1 MVKFGY
7 VKCEKCGKEICKK
20 QLKRH
25 KCTLEDKRAPKK
37 CTACGKEVTSD
48 HFARHT
54 ERCLPK
60 NFWKTHQYFFCYL
73 LRIVRAFN
81 RELRKEAYLGNKEAK
96 KQIIMK
102 QYGKEREEVDLR
114 KNQKQ
119 LNEEAKEREDDILK
133 IVRETAEELKIDF
146 EKEIKKEAIKDLVS
160 FCYPGL
166 SCRELIFTYLRNTGF
181 ENNKAIA
188 IIDKKLR
195 KKDYPLDE
203 ELKDN
208 KKLFE
213 EIQEARNKCDYH
225 AYFQRFYQMIQKY
238 FISGNAY
245 VCFYCKKCFSN
256 MKQHLRRCEPCRKLF
271 NGDTGKEEDNRREM
285 TKEEEENKEK
295 IIKFYLE
302 TFHGAALWE
311 EWLLQ
316 DYMNYY
322 KKYSYNYFIETIERR
337 VKNRRAFIEKIE
349 EGRKEFRKRYGCNN
363 KKSFLRDLISEVD
376 AMPPW
381 DDEKEKKE
389 EENIM
394 EEEQVDNKEEQ
405 ANNIEDSVEEKEEEC
420 PLLAKAIEKVERG
433 RDEVEEKHEELDP
446 DKCNKTWAIL
456 LGGRFKAKLEEKNND
471 EVSSSSEEE
480 DNAKDREEVD
490 LLKELGEANILK

>member
-7 VKCEKCGKEICKK
+7 VKCEECGKEICKK

-25 KCTLEDKRAPKK
+25 KCVLKEKRALEK
-37 CTACGKEVTSD
+37 CTSCGKEVTSD
-48 HFARHT
+48 HLARHV

-81 RELRKEAYLGNKEAK
+81 RELRKEAFLGSKEAK
-96 KQIIMK
+96 KQIIMN
-102 QYGKEREEVDLR
+102 QYCKERAEVDLR

-119 LNEEAKEREDDILK
+119 LNEEAKERENDILR

-146 EKEIKKEAIKDLVS
+146 EKEIKKEAIKDLVT

-166 SCRELIFTYLRNTGF
+166 SCRELIFTYLKSTGF
-181 ENNKAIA
+181 NNERAIA
-188 IIDKKLR
+188 IVDKKLR

-208 KKLFE
+208 KKLYE
-213 EIQEARNKCDYH
+213 EIQEARTKCDY
-225 AYFQRFYQMIQKY
+225 YRYYQRFYQMIQKY
-238 FISGNAY
+238 FKSGNAF
-245 VCFYCKKCFSN
+245 VCFYCRKCFSN

-271 NGDTGKEEDNRREM
+271 NGETDNEEDKRNFM

-311 EWLLQ
+311 EWLLE
-316 DYMNYY
+316 DYINYY
-322 KKYSYNYFIETIERR
+322 KRYSYNYFIETIERR
-337 VKNRRAFIEKIE
+337 VKNRKAFIEKIE
-349 EGRKEFRKRYGCNN
+349 EGRKEFRKRYGCND

-376 AMPPW
+376 AMPAW
-381 DDEKEKKE
+381 SDEKEEKSDE
-389 EENIM
+389 EINL
-394 EEEQVDNKEEQ
+394 EEEQAENKIEE
-405 ANNIEDSVEEKEEEC
+405 NVEEKEEDC

-446 DKCNKTWAIL
+446 VKCNKTWAIL
-456 LGGRFKAKLEEKNND
+456 LGGRFKAKLEEKDNA
-471 EVSSSSEEE
+471 EISSSDEE
-480 DNAKDREEVD
+480 DDAKDREEVD
-490 LLKELGEANILK
+490 LLKELNEANILK

>member
-7 VKCEKCGKEICKK
+7 VKCEGCGKEVCKK

-25 KCTLEDKRAPKK
+25 KCERVDTKGTQK
-37 CTACGKEVTSD
+37 CHACGKEVGYTN
-48 HFARHT
+48 FATHIK
-54 ERCLPK
+54 RCLPK

-119 LNEEAKEREDDILK
+119 LVEEAKEREDDILR
-133 IVRETAEELKIDF
+133 IVRETADELKIDF
-146 EKEIKKEAIKDLVS
+146 EKEIKKEAIKDLVT

-166 SCRELIFTYLRNTGF
+166 SCRELIFTYLKSTGF
-181 ENNKAIA
+181 ENEKAIA
-188 IIDKKLR
+188 LVDRKLR
-195 KKDYPLDE
+195 RKDYPLDE

-208 KKLFE
+208 KKLYE
-213 EIQEARNKCDYH
+213 EIQEARSKCDYYR
-225 AYFQRFYQMIQKY
+225 YFQRFYQMIQKY
-238 FISGNAY
+238 FKSGNAY

-256 MKQHLRRCEPCRKLF
+256 MKQHLKRCEPCRKLF
-271 NGDTGKEEDNRREM
+271 NGETGNEEEQRSEM

-311 EWLLQ
+311 EWLLN
-316 DYMNYY
+316 DYINYY
-322 KKYSYNYFIETIERR
+322 KRYSYNYFIETVEKR
-337 VKNRRAFIEKIE
+337 VKNRKAFIEKIE
-349 EGRKEFRKRYGCNN
+349 EGRKEFRRRYGCND
-363 KKSFLRDLISEVD
+363 KKSFLKDLISEVD
-376 AMPPW
+376 AMPAW
-381 DDEKEKKE
+381 SDEKEEKSE
-389 EENIM
+389 EENNS
-394 EEEQVDNKEEQ
+394 EEEQVENK
-405 ANNIEDSVEEKEEEC
+405 IEDSAEDKEEDC
-420 PLLAKAIEKVERG
+420 PILAKAIEKVERG

-456 LGGRFKAKLEEKNND
+456 LGGKFKAKLEEKKD
-471 EVSSSSEEE
+471 ENISSSDDE
-480 DNAKDREEVD
+480 DDD
-490 LLKELGEANILK
+490 MKELKEANILNN